1 MIRAQYETGREEKLT
16 QKYNKD
22 NNPLLPRCLE

>member
-1 MIRAQYETGREEKLT
+1 MSMCMSMWYKHETGREEKLT

-22 NNPLLPRCLE
+22 NKT